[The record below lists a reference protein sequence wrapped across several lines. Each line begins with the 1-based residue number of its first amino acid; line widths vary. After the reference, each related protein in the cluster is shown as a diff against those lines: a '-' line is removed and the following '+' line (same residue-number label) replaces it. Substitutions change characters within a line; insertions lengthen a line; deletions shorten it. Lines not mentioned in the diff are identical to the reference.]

1 MPFWMIP
8 KEVVTTT
15 TVMDLP
21 HPSVT
26 AVLWK
31 VTGRE
36 VIPGTAFRS
45 QPEPNWLIQLS
56 LQNIVEHMLQD
67 G

>member
-1 MPFWMIP
+1 MPFWTIP

-15 TVMDLP
+15 TAMDLP

-26 AVLWK
+26 AALE

-45 QPEPNWLIQLS
+45 QLEHNWLIQLS
-56 LQNIVEHMLQD
+56 LQVIVEHMLQD

>member
-1 MPFWMIP
+1 MPFWTIP

-15 TVMDLP
+15 TAMDLP

-26 AVLWK
+26 AALE

-45 QPEPNWLIQLS
+45 QRVPKWPILLS
-56 LQNIVEHMLQD
+56 LIIIVEHMHQV